1 MGRDAD
7 RAARACGRDSAC
19 RTVRVDPDRRGP
31 ARRRR
36 SRCRTSSVGFGTLGS
51 WPDLDLLL
59 VKPFSRSSDGPTRMP
74 ISREFFV
81 PLRSWRTLVR
91 RLLSRSNTRQCRAL
105 LRSRP
110 GDSCWE
116 RLAAHALGVGLILA
130 RKPDAIH
137 PGAVEQVADDPDWR
151 GRRLTFGISPL
162 AIRPDDRLL
171 LVDDW
176 VETGSQARTVSS
188 LVTFLGGTLVG
199 VSAIVDHASVETR
212 HELGLVGLLRST
224 ELPSYTGT

>member
-1 MGRDAD
+1 VPDKFGRVWHAGVMAGP
-7 RAARACGRDSAC
+7 RSAAREAFLSEFRWTDAHADFAGILRSASF
-19 RTVRVDPDRRGP
+19 VENIGP
-31 ARRRR
+31 ALVEPFEHEAVSGVVAIEAR
-36 SRCRTSSVGFGTLGS
+36 GFVLG
-51 WPDLDLLL
+51 
-59 VKPFSRSSDGPTRMP
+59 
-74 ISREFFV
+74 
-81 PLRSWRTLVR
+81 
-91 RLLSRSNTRQCRAL
+91 A
-105 LRSRP
+105 
-110 GDSCWE
+110 
-116 RLAAHALGVGLILA
+116 LAAHALGVGLILA

-137 PGAVEQVADDPDWR
+137 PGAVEQVAEDPDWR